1 MYVDTHSVIVEATPE
16 HTWDV
21 VSHLGGDPRLWTP
34 GPLWRTR
41 GALERLVGGPGHR
54 IEGPGRALA
63 VGDTMDFWRVLE
75 VRPPTRLRVQ
85 AESLLPGEAFLDVI
99 VAPQGSRPGTSLHHR
114 LTAQTKLTLRT
125 EFEPAG
131 LVGHAFWWS
140 ELGAHKVVFALMARR
155 LAALVT
161 TAHPTP

>member
-1 MYVDTHSVIVEATPE
+1 MYVDSHSVTVEATPE

-41 GALERLVGGPGHR
+41 GALERLLGGPGHR
-54 IEGPGRALA
+54 IEGPGRAL
-63 VGDTMDFWRVLE
+63 
-75 VRPPTRLRVQ
+75 
-85 AESLLPGEAFLDVI
+85 PGEAFLDI
-99 VAPQGSRPGTSLHHR
+99 TVAPQGTRPRTTLQHR
-114 LTAQTKLTLRT
+114 LTPRTRLTLRT

-131 LVGHAFWWS
+131 LVGRAFWWS
-140 ELGAHKVVFALMARR
+140 ELAAHKVVFALMTRR

-161 TAHPTP
+161 EAAPTP